1 MKIKIRGGTA
11 QAGENLCD
19 TCQWSLIVKGLSGR
33 TLHKCEWL
41 DVSIREPIVECGKYN
56 DKRQPTLMSMEKI
69 AWHVSAD
76 PKNPVGFRP
85 PEKPKEEGSLWLK
98 EYNDE
103 DI

>member
-1 MKIKIRGGTA
+1 
-11 QAGENLCD
+11 
-19 TCQWSLIVKGLSGR
+19 
-33 TLHKCEWL
+33 
-41 DVSIREPIVECGKYN
+41 
-56 DKRQPTLMSMEKI
+56 MEKI

-85 PEKPKEEGSLWLK
+85 PEKPKEEGPLWLK